1 MTEHDDFDGQL
12 SVLAPG
18 DLEQLKDA
26 DEPQV

>member
-1 MTEHDDFDGQL
+1 MSFSAPTGQI

-18 DLEQLKDA
+18 DLEQLEDA